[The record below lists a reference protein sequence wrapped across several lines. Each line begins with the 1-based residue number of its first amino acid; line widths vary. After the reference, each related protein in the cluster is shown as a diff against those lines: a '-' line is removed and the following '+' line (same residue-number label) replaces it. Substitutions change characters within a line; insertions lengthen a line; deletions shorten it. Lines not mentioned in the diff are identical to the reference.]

1 MSNTVYETFCKS
13 AKEFPNNAFLC
24 TPDYAGG
31 SDNFVELT
39 YGEMLARVDAT
50 AAAYRA
56 AGYGPKHRVAVLLE
70 NRPEF
75 LMHFYALN
83 SLGAGLVPLN
93 PDYRAAELE
102 YVLGHSGATLV
113 VALDKYKPLIDPA
126 SAKLGTVSTWY
137 PESGAAM
144 PAAKASLAADA
155 SPLPDECAL
164 LDTSGTTGQPKGCVL
179 SNRYFL
185 RMAEVYLGE
194 GGLCEVRRGVER
206 LITPLPLFHMN
217 ALCASA
223 MAMLVSGG
231 CIVQLDRFH
240 PRRWWK
246 DVAASGATIVHYL
259 GVMPAILLSL
269 PPDPLDRAHTLRFGF
284 GANAD
289 PRQIT
294 TFEERYGFPL
304 IESWAMS
311 ETGGGAC
318 ITASREPRHLGTR
331 CIGTPGKWMEL
342 RLVDETD
349 QDVPEGEPGELLVR
363 RSGPDPRDGFFSCY
377 LKDPAATDT
386 AWRGGWFH
394 TGDVARRGPDGQ
406 MHFVDRRKNIIRR
419 SGENIAALEVES
431 VLQSHPEVD
440 QVAIVA
446 VPDPVRDEEVFAC
459 IVARNAGGKT
469 EAVARSIQAY
479 CLERLAY
486 FKAPGYVS
494 FVETLPRTS
503 TNKLQKGEAAKLGI
517 ELLKGGACFDLRD
530 GKKRQAP

>member
-1 MSNTVYETFCKS
+1 MGTTVYEAFRNS
-13 AKEFPNNAFLC
+13 AREFPGNAFLC
-24 TPDYAGG
+24 TPDYEGG
-31 SDNFVELT
+31 SDRLVELG
-39 YGEMLARVDAT
+39 YSEMLARVDEA

-70 NRPEF
+70 NRPQF
-75 LMHFYALN
+75 LVHFYALN
-83 SLGAGLVPLN
+83 SIGAGLVPLN

-102 YVLGHSGATLV
+102 YVLAHSGAVLA
-113 VALDKYKPLIDPA
+113 VALDKYQPLLAPVA
-126 SAKLGTVSTWY
+126 AKLGTVAAWY
-137 PESGAAM
+137 PGSGAALPPAKGT
-144 PAAKASLAADA
+144 PAADDA
-155 SPLPDECAL
+155 PLPDEAAL
-164 LDTSGTTGQPKGCVL
+164 LYTSGTTGQPKGCVL
-179 SNRYFL
+179 SNRYFV
-185 RMAEVYLGE
+185 RMAEAYLGE
-194 GGLCEVRRGVER
+194 GGLCAVRRGVER

-223 MAMLVSGG
+223 MAMIVSGG
-231 CIVQLDRFH
+231 CIIQLDRFH

-246 DVAASGATIVHYL
+246 DVAASRATIVHYL

-269 PPDPLDRAHTLRFGF
+269 PPDPLDRAHSLRFGF

-294 TFEERYGFPL
+294 TFEQRYGFPL

-331 CIGTPGKWMEL
+331 CIGTPGTWMEL
-342 RLVDETD
+342 RLVDESD
-349 QDVPEGEPGELLVR
+349 QDVPDGEPGELLVR
-363 RSGPDPRDGFFSCY
+363 RTGPDPRDGFFNCY
-377 LKDPAATDT
+377 LKDPAATDA

-431 VLQSHPEVD
+431 VLQSHPDVE

-459 IVARNAGGKT
+459 IVARSTGRKT
-469 EAVARSIQAY
+469 AEVARSIQAHS
-479 CLERLAY
+479 LERLAY

-494 FVETLPRTS
+494 FVDTLPRTS
-503 TNKLQKGEAAKLGI
+503 TNKLQKGEAAKLGM
-517 ELLKGGACFDLRD
+517 ELLRGGSCFDLRE